1 MNIIL
6 SILSIIPPWPGNN
19 SLKSLTSKDL
29 FTTLAAKSPNC
40 PITLK
45 IAIIIAHRLSTIQ
58 ECDNI
63 IVLEQGKIIEQ
74 GTNDELLAKK
84 GEYYKL
90 ASKSIETSINF
101 R

>member
-45 IAIIIAHRLSTIQ
+45 IAIIIAILKIG
-58 ECDNI
+58 
-63 IVLEQGKIIEQ
+63 IVV
-74 GTNDELLAKK
+74 AA
-84 GEYYKL
+84 YKL
-90 ASKSIETSINF
+90 RNTVSKLPAITAP
-101 R
+101 